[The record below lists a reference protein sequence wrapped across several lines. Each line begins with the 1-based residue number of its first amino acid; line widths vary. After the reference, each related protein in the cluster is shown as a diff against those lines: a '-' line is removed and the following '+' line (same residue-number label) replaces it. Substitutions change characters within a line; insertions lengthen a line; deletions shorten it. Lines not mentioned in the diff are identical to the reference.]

1 MDNSE
6 IENVIQKLGRVKE
19 IFRNLI
25 KILPSFNITDEKILP
40 YGLKPHTRSV
50 SWIVEQVIVQ
60 QTKYNSNMKD
70 KLVYLEVLEMCEQ
83 KLKDKVA
90 IITGGAQ
97 GIGRAIAEKLAD
109 EGAKIVIVDVME
121 ESAQKTADEIKQNK
135 NVETTALKIDVSSSQ
150 QTEEMV
156 KKTVE
161 KFSKIDIII
170 NNAGITRDNLL
181 IRMSDEEWD
190 KVLAINLKGVFN
202 CSKAAAKIMMKQ
214 RSGKIVNI
222 ASVVGLMGNAGQSNY
237 SASKGGVIA
246 LTKTLARELAS
257 RNINV
262 NAVAPGFIKTVM
274 TDKLSDEQKK
284 KLTDLIPLS
293 RLGEPQDVANVVT
306 FLCSEEASYITGEI
320 ISVNGGMY
328 M

>member
-1 MDNSE
+1 
-6 IENVIQKLGRVKE
+6 
-19 IFRNLI
+19 
-25 KILPSFNITDEKILP
+25 
-40 YGLKPHTRSV
+40 
-50 SWIVEQVIVQ
+50 
-60 QTKYNSNMKD
+60 
-70 KLVYLEVLEMCEQ
+70 MCEQ

-97 GIGRAIAEKLAD
+97 GIGKSIAEKLAD
-109 EGAKIVIVDVME
+109 EGAKIVIVDVQE
-121 ESAQKTADEIKQNK
+121 ESAKKTAEELAKEK
-135 NVETTALKIDVSSSQ
+135 NTETFSLKVDVSLSQ
-150 QTEEMV
+150 ETEEMI

-161 KFSKIDIII
+161 KFGKIDIIV

-190 KVLAINLKGVFN
+190 KVIAINLKGVFN
-202 CSKAAAKIMMKQ
+202 CSKATSKIMMKQ

-222 ASVVGLMGNAGQSNY
+222 ASVVGLMGNAGQANY

-246 LTKTLARELAS
+246 LTKTMARELAS

-262 NAVAPGFIKTVM
+262 NAVAPGFIKTAM
-274 TDKLSDEQKK
+274 TDKLSDDAKK
-284 KLTDLIPLS
+284 KLTDLIPLG
-293 RLGEPQDVANVVT
+293 RLGESNDVANLVK
-306 FLCSEEASYITGEI
+306 FLCTDESSYITGEI